1 MSLRSSL
8 RRERRMKNEINVVPY
23 IDVML
28 VLLVIFMVTA
38 PMITPGLI
46 ELPTVGQASEIQ
58 AQPVEVQLDHN
69 GDISLRVRDAGAEFE
84 PISPDRLVIEVR
96 SRMTADTPVV
106 IAADGRVP
114 YETVMKIMDQLR
126 SSGIS
131 RLGLLV
137 DQNGTGDAVS
147 TSTDHS
153 TTSGATGRQHARANK
168 N

>member
-1 MSLRSSL
+1 MPSVTSN
-8 RRERRMKNEINVVPY
+8 RRRRRLTNEINVVPY

-46 ELPTVGQASEIQ
+46 ERPPVGQATEGP
-58 AQPVEVQLDHN
+58 AQPVEVQINEN
-69 GDISLRVRDAGAEFE
+69 GELAVRLREGGAEFE
-84 PISPDRLVIEVR
+84 TISDENLISEIQART
-96 SRMTADTPVV
+96 TAETPVV

-114 YETVMKIMDQLR
+114 YEKVVTIMDQLR

-137 DQNGTGDAVS
+137 DQS
-147 TSTDHS
+147 T
-153 TTSGATGRQHARANK
+153 RAAPEQEQ
-168 N
+168 

>member
-1 MSLRSSL
+1 MPSVRSSS
-8 RRERRMKNEINVVPY
+8 RRRRRLTNEINVVPY

-46 ELPTVGQASEIQ
+46 ELPSVGQATEIP
-58 AQPVEVQLDHN
+58 AQPLEVQ
-69 GDISLRVRDAGAEFE
+69 ISEDGSLALRLRANGAEFE
-84 PISPDRLVIEVR
+84 TITDESLINEVR
-96 SRMTADTPVV
+96 TRITPETPVV

-114 YETVMKIMDQLR
+114 YETVVKIMDQLR

-137 DQNGTGDAVS
+137 DQSARP
-147 TSTDHS
+147 TS
-153 TTSGATGRQHARANK
+153 AQ
-168 N
+168 

>member
-1 MSLRSSL
+1 MPSVRSSS
-8 RRERRMKNEINVVPY
+8 RRRRRLTNEINVVPY

-46 ELPTVGQASEIQ
+46 ELPSVGQATEIP
-58 AQPVEVQLDHN
+58 AQPLEVQ
-69 GDISLRVRDAGAEFE
+69 ISEDGTLALRLRENGAEFE
-84 PISPDRLVIEVR
+84 TITDDSLINEVR
-96 SRMTADTPVV
+96 ARITAETPVV

-114 YETVMKIMDQLR
+114 YETVVTIMDKLR

-137 DQNGTGDAVS
+137 DQA
-147 TSTDHS
+147 
-153 TTSGATGRQHARANK
+153 ARPTADQ
-168 N
+168 

>member
-1 MSLRSSL
+1 MPSVTSN
-8 RRERRMKNEINVVPY
+8 RRRRRLTNEINVVPY

-46 ELPTVGQASEIQ
+46 ELPSVGQATEVPAQPLEVQINENGELAVRLREGGAEFETISDENLISEIQ
-58 AQPVEVQLDHN
+58 A
-69 GDISLRVRDAGAEFE
+69 RTTAE
-84 PISPDRLVIEVR
+84 
-96 SRMTADTPVV
+96 TPVV

-114 YETVMKIMDQLR
+114 YEKVVTIMDQLR

-137 DQNGTGDAVS
+137 DQS
-147 TSTDHS
+147 T
-153 TTSGATGRQHARANK
+153 RAAPEQEQ
-168 N
+168 